1 MNDWERLHRQA
12 ERYKQSYPP
21 GTRVMLLNMND
32 PYSPVES
39 GMRGTVQSVDD
50 IGQLLMKWDNGRA
63 LALIPGEDSFRRLTQ
78 EEIDRYM
85 KFLKEVCPDIPV
97 FAISAKE
104 EKGITE
110 LEEQIKDMFFG
121 GEISFNDEVYI
132 TNARHKAALEEAK
145 ESLRLVK
152 ESINM
157 GMAEDFF
164 SIDLMSAYE
173 SLGRIVGE
181 SVGEDLV
188 NEIFSKFCVG
198 K

>member
-78 EEIDRYM
+78 EEIDRELQEQAQEQTISEQMIVAQIARKRASMM
-85 KFLKEVCPDIPV
+85 KPQEN
-97 FAISAKE
+97 
-104 EKGITE
+104 
-110 LEEQIKDMFFG
+110 
-121 GEISFNDEVYI
+121 FNYDY
-132 TNARHKAALEEAK
+132 
-145 ESLRLVK
+145 
-152 ESINM
+152 
-157 GMAEDFF
+157 F
-164 SIDLMSAYE
+164 S
-173 SLGRIVGE
+173 
-181 SVGEDLV
+181 DLV
-188 NEIFSKFCVG
+188 DYGKHETMTLRSLSKV
-198 K
+198 